1 MQKSSFL
8 TSVSSNILSSIAKK
22 IWLERSGHDF
32 ELLHKPSAQNLK
44 TRPYSKQQVA
54 KNKFTTEPIFFAI
67 PDWIVVLYFF
77 MIKQISINSD
87 K

>member
-1 MQKSSFL
+1 MHVKIMHE
-8 TSVSSNILSSIAKK
+8 TSILSYKPIKSFSIRLFQQPR
-22 IWLERSGHDF
+22 LERSGHDF

-67 PDWIVVLYFF
+67 PD
-77 MIKQISINSD
+77 
-87 K
+87 

>member
-1 MQKSSFL
+1 MVNDKIPSS
-8 TSVSSNILSSIAKK
+8 TAKK

-54 KNKFTTEPIFFAI
+54 KNNLTTEPIFFAV
-67 PDWIVVLYFF
+67 PD
-77 MIKQISINSD
+77 
-87 K
+87 